1 MGFPLSSDSRLARY
15 NRSLSIKSA
24 SLLRSWPRAEASIVR
39 QALPKENAF
48 LAAVTANSTSALS
61 PSCTE
66 QMVSP
71 VAGFTVWKV
80 FPEAEFT
87 HSLFMKI
94 WVYFMSG
101 FLRGSIFLAFLKL
114 VYNQWY
120 LLKGGPVKGRR
131 GCLHFGSWVQPNYTI
146 YRTKPVV
153 FAERGAR

>member
-1 MGFPLSSDSRLARY
+1 MGFPLSRDSRLARY
-15 NRSLSIKSA
+15 SRSLSIKSA

-48 LAAVTANSTSALS
+48 RAAVTANSTSALS

-71 VAGFTVWKV
+71 VAGFTVGKL

-87 HSLFMKI
+87 HSLSMKI
-94 WVYFMSG
+94 WVYLMSG
-101 FLRGSIFLAFLKL
+101 FLRGSILVVFSKL

-120 LLKGGPVKGRR
+120 LPRGGAGKR
-131 GCLHFGSWVQPNYTI
+131 
-146 YRTKPVV
+146 
-153 FAERGAR
+153 